1 MFIHRPFLALSTNT
15 TLSIQHISTCLA
27 TAHSSIDLTYS
38 ACTDRIYF
46 RTWWYNAT
54 HTFYASLIILYVLLL
69 LDRRDIVSAASLHM
83 EELSSDIQQSLQV
96 LHTMD
101 AKLVEEIFEVSNTH
115 AENRKESDPGP
126 KNHQISGLAAE
137 MLQNGAS
144 RWSDNLG
151 NMGTDFTSNQ
161 PVEQASSLSEHCL
174 SIT

>member
-1 MFIHRPFLALSTNT
+1 
-15 TLSIQHISTCLA
+15 
-27 TAHSSIDLTYS
+27 
-38 ACTDRIYF
+38 
-46 RTWWYNAT
+46 
-54 HTFYASLIILYVLLL
+54 
-69 LDRRDIVSAASLHM
+69 M

-101 AKLVEEIFEVSNTH
+101 AMPVSIRYAKLVEEIFEVSNTH